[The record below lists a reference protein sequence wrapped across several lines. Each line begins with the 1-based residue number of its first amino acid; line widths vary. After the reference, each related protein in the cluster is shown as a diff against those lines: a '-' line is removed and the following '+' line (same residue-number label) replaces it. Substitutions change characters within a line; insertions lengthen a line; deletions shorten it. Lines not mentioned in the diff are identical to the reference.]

1 MASPVRARYW
11 AKCINRAGACW
22 LARRKCRPRA
32 RLLAGVRAYGR
43 RKSAL
48 TLRLKRR
55 HVGRT
60 TGRSKPYT
68 PSARKP
74 AIAATAPRPNARR
87 YGELVG
93 DCALPAGETTGETTV
108 EMAVEM
114 AVDTAGAVAVD
125 TAFGTAVD
133 DATAGVVVGEGAS
146 VVGTMETAVAGDVA
160 LAAGSGTLFATAR
173 PAVTNSSGA
182 PPSLLKTRKRNW

>member
-11 AKCINRAGACW
+11 AKCIKRAGACW

-108 EMAVEM
+108 EMAV
-114 AVDTAGAVAVD
+114 DTAGAVAVD
-125 TAFGTAVD
+125 TAVATAVD
-133 DATAGVVVGEGAS
+133 DATAGVVVGAGAS
-146 VVGTMETAVAGDVA
+146 VIGTVATAVEGDVA
-160 LAAGSGTLFATAR
+160 LAVGSGTLFATAK